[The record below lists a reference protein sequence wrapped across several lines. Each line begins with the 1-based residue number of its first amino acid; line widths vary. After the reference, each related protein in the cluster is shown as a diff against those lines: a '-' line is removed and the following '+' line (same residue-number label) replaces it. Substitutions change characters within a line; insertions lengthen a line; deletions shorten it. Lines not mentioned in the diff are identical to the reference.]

1 MNNVSGLIMSLPPPL
16 KTPNLWKILSIV
28 LLIVVII
35 MGAIVGI
42 LANNPSSTNQGTGTN
57 NQVQVSGTV
66 YETQFGKIEF
76 TSTSAGVSTSVLI
89 VDGKYNLVLRGG
101 YSYNIAIYQSAS
113 SYYSDWQYS
122 LYVPTGV
129 TTFTGNF

>member
-1 MNNVSGLIMSLPPPL
+1 MSKPPSSL
-16 KTPNLWKILSIV
+16 EVKKLNSWIIIAIV
-28 LLIVVII
+28 LIVVVII
-35 MGAIVGI
+35 MGAIVGV
-42 LANNPSSTNQGTGTN
+42 LLTNLPSTNQGTETN